1 MSCQMVLGTVM
12 PIAEIRK
19 ATDQDASGIAFVHV
33 RSWQAAYRGHMP
45 DEFLDGLE
53 QRTNMWR
60 ELTLQPDKILLVA
73 ETSEGAI
80 VGFSALSLSRDADA
94 NPNTAEVAAIYVH
107 PEKWRKGIGRALLSA
122 SLDQLRNCGYNQVT
136 LWVLEGNQRARSF
149 YESFGFTQDGAVK
162 DDDHWKSFAVREVRY
177 RFNLRAR

>member
-1 MSCQMVLGTVM
+1 MVLGTVM

-45 DEFLDGLE
+45 DEFLDVLE
-53 QRTNMWR
+53 VRTNMWR
-60 ELTLQPDKILLVA
+60 ELTLQPDKLVLVA
-73 ETSEGAI
+73 ADSEQNI
-80 VGFSALSLSRDADA
+80 VGLSLLAPSRDPDA

-107 PEKWRKGIGRALLSA
+107 PEKWRKGIGRALLST
-122 SLDQLRNCGYNQVT
+122 SLDEGRKRKFDQVT

-149 YESFGFTQDGAVK
+149 YESFGFIQDGAIK
-162 DDDHWKSFAVREVRY
+162 DDDHWKSFSVREVRY
-177 RFNLRAR
+177 RLNLRAI